1 MVVGTK
7 EPTANAQRMWSSHL
21 RWALLFY
28 HNSYYMNSNKN
39 EAGNLLPKVFTFN
52 ASNQQVRTVLIDN
65 QPYFVAKDVCD
76 ALSIANNRDVLS
88 RLDADEKGVS
98 VLPTSSGKQE
108 MNLVNES
115 GLYNLI
121 FQSRKPE
128 AKTFRKWVTSEVLPS
143 IRQVGK
149 YETGGYL
156 KSNSPRLGHY
166 LDLRNQ
172 PYDTQLL
179 NGYPVRVIIH
189 EDMEWFSLA
198 DIHRAIQADTS
209 TSQAA
214 HMLNAK
220 RELARKIFIF
230 GNTHPAW
237 FTTYTGLRLI
247 ISGSRK
253 LKIENRNFQL
263 CSEIKKGGS
272 HDADK

>member
-128 AKTFRKWVTSEVLPS
+128 AKAFRKWVTSEVLPS